1 MTAVTTW
8 SELGTIDGPA
18 LLIVTA
24 AAGDEVPV
32 DEAFRA
38 LSAKVSADAL
48 HVIAPLAWQRWFEER
63 GQPADRLLI
72 CVDGDGREVELTH
85 FLHSSAAL
93 SWIGPRGFQV
103 IMGALPHKRYNEEVQ
118 GAFEQRVCLFLG
130 HGQFL
135 AHTLP
140 DPYVYTFDTP
150 ALVHRFGRSA
160 DVDRYLAVTNGLVA
174 ELHGQWLAAGSPGV
188 DDTGNHDGVLAALG
202 RHLGSEMRGF
212 DESRLPVPSVTH
224 RLEPEIA
231 SYLTELHATL
241 GERDRRLA
249 GLEAYLEERK
259 AAVDTRDRIIVEM
272 RDERNEAVAT
282 RERINQQLA
291 EERNEAV
298 TLRDGII
305 SDLRAEMDQ
314 RLVRYALAIMRR
326 LRPPR

>member
-48 HVIAPLAWQRWFEER
+48 HVIAPSAWQRWFEER
-63 GQPADRLLI
+63 GQPTDRLLI
-72 CVDGDGREVELTH
+72 CVDGGGREVELMH

-103 IMGALPHKRYNEEVQ
+103 VMGTLPHKRHNEEVQ
-118 GAFEQRVCLFLG
+118 ELFEQRVCLFLG
-130 HGQFL
+130 HGRFL

-140 DPYVYTFDTP
+140 DPYIYTLDAP

-160 DVDRYLAVTNGLVA
+160 DVARYLAVTHDLVA
-174 ELHGQWLAAGSPGV
+174 ELHGQWLAAGSPAV
-188 DDTGNHDGVLAALG
+188 NDTGSHDGVLAALD
-202 RHLGSEMRGF
+202 RHLGSDVRGVHGAP
-212 DESRLPVPSVTH
+212 LPLPSVTH
-224 RLEPEIA
+224 RSESEVA
-231 SYLTELHATL
+231 SYLAELHATL
-241 GERDRRLA
+241 CERDRRLA
-249 GLEAYLEERK
+249 GLEAYLEER
-259 AAVDTRDRIIVEM
+259 
-272 RDERNEAVAT
+272 NEAVA
-282 RERINQQLA
+282 
-291 EERNEAV
+291 
-298 TLRDGII
+298 LRDGII

-314 RLVRYALAIMRR
+314 RLVRLALGIMRR